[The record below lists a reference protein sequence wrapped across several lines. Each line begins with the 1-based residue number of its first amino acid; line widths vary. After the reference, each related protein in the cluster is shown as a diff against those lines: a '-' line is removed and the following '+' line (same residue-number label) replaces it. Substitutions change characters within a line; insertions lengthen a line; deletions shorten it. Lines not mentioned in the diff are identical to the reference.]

1 MTQNFAVFLIT
12 VAGISL
18 SGVMLPGPL
27 TAATITKGFNNK
39 NAGVMIG
46 AGHVIVELPII
57 LLIYFGF
64 ADFITIPLVAK
75 VIGVIGGLFLVFM
88 GFMVLRSLGMQ
99 LGRAADLPASP
110 LLTGIVMTG
119 ANPYFFLWWATIG
132 VALIASTAQFGTI
145 GIVVFLII
153 HWLCDIGWEQFVS
166 FTVYRTRHL
175 WTINARHVVFIICA
189 IVLMGFGVWFC
200 ISVFL

>member
-27 TAATITKGFNNK
+27 TAATITKGFNDK
-39 NAGVMIG
+39 NAGMMIG

-99 LGRAADLPASP
+99 LGKAADLPASP

-132 VALIASTAQFGTI
+132 VALIATTTQFGI
-145 GIVVFLII
+145 VGIMVFLLV

-189 IVLMGFGVWFC
+189 IILMGFGVWFC